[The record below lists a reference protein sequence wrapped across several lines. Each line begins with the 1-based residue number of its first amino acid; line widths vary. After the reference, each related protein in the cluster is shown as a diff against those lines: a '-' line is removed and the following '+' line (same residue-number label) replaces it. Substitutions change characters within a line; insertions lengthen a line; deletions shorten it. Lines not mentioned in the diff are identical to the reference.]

1 MKYIK
6 EDCIKIKT
14 VECAGHNYYQ
24 IGTDAWNIVVGLGGL
39 IDIKNQANKIIE
51 NYINKLE
58 MELIEN
64 GGSEG

>member
-6 EDCIKIKT
+6 EDCIKINP
-14 VECAGHNYYQ
+14 VEYAGHNYYQ

-39 IDIKNQANKIIE
+39 IDIRNQSNKIIE

-64 GGSEG
+64 RGSEG

>member
-6 EDCIKIKT
+6 EDCIKINL

-39 IDIKNQANKIIE
+39 IDIRNQSNKIIE

-64 GGSEG
+64 RGSE

>member
-1 MKYIK
+1 MKYITQI
-6 EDCIKIKT
+6 EIKPI
-14 VECAGHNYYQ
+14 EFAGYDYYQ

-39 IDIKNQANKIIE
+39 IDIKNQSNKIIE

>member
-1 MKYIK
+1 MKYINQDYI
-6 EDCIKIKT
+6 EIKPI
-14 VECAGHNYYQ
+14 ECAGHNYYQ

-39 IDIKNQANKIIE
+39 INIRNQSNKIIE

>member
-1 MKYIK
+1 MKYINQDHI
-6 EDCIKIKT
+6 EIKP
-14 VECAGHNYYQ
+14 VEYAGHDYYQ
-24 IGTDAWNIVVGLGGL
+24 IGIDEWNIIVGLGGL

>member
-6 EDCIKIKT
+6 EDCIKINP

-24 IGTDAWNIVVGLGGL
+24 IGIDEWNIIVGLGGL

-64 GGSEG
+64 RGSEG